1 MLKDKMIISRKGATI
16 RISDLTEKEKKLVN
30 RELFVAPVTLNDDFP
45 KKFKVFQRNDTHVVV
60 PKFWALEN
68 MKRFQMTHE

>member
-60 PKFWALEN
+60 P
-68 MKRFQMTHE
+68 